1 MRTLAD
7 LKSFTREATGILARE
22 KDLASY
28 EIYCASA
35 EHRIARLNYTSDIPS
50 RGLEEFKSLHADG
63 FQLRIAMRRD
73 PHEVGAASEAGDF
86 SSDSVRDALRRA
98 RSAAVVDP
106 HFPGF
111 PSVPLGRKPALSE
124 KSDLARVGDGA
135 IAAAAW
141 DVLDGALAAFA
152 KRSAN
157 DRFGASRIEH
167 PGLIIGGDVSVI
179 RDRIAIFNSNFAFAE
194 VRVDESAHFNASVT
208 SIIESLDAKGTAGAL
223 GDCAAAM
230 RRAARVLGRDAVRRA
245 LALSHGARPASGK
258 FRVVLGPQPVAEIL
272 NYLVMGSLT
281 TGAFHA
287 ASSAYHAKFGAPV
300 MDSRLSL
307 ADDPAFSAGAIRR
320 RITCEGIPTRR
331 VELIR
336 DGKLV
341 GLLSNFYDTH
351 RLLTDEHRA
360 EKLGGCAPAKLDFD
374 PLSGYRL
381 GEGGGRRFDASP
393 AAAGTNVVM
402 RARGGVTDRE
412 LVRAVGDGIYVGRIW
427 YTYPINGQRAGDF
440 TCTVSGDSYIVR
452 DGEIAEPLAPNCLR
466 INASIADVFEHPLAV
481 GMRPHPATVWGSPEA
496 YYVPAIAAGA
506 IALAEVAPA

>member
-1 MRTLAD
+1 MRSLAD
-7 LKSFTREATGILARE
+7 LKWFTRETARILARE

-28 EIYCASA
+28 EIYCATA
-35 EHRIARLNYTSDIPS
+35 EHRIARINYTSDIPS

-63 FQLRIAMRRD
+63 FQLRVAMRRD

-86 SSDSVRDALRRA
+86 TSDSVRDALRHA

-111 PSVPLGRKPALSE
+111 PNVPLSRKPAASE
-124 KSDLARVGDGA
+124 KNDLARVGDGA

-152 KRSAN
+152 KRPAN
-157 DRFGASRIEH
+157 DRDEN

-179 RDRIAIFNSNFAFAE
+179 RDRIAIFNSNFDE
-194 VRVDESAHFNASVT
+194 VRIDESAHFHASVT
-208 SIIESLDAKGTAGAL
+208 SIIESLDAKGTATAL
-223 GDCAAAM
+223 GDSTAAM
-230 RRAARVLGRDAVRRA
+230 RREARVLGRDAVRRA
-245 LALSHGARPASGK
+245 LALSHGARPAAGK
-258 FRVVLGPQPVAEIL
+258 FRVVLGPQPIAEIL
-272 NYLVMGSLT
+272 NYMVMGSLT
-281 TGAFHA
+281 TGAFYA
-287 ASSAYHAKFGAPV
+287 ASSAYQSKFGAPV

-307 ADDPAFSAGAIRR
+307 TDDPVWRAGAMRR
-320 RITCEGIPTRR
+320 RITCEGITTRR
-331 VELIR
+331 IELIR

-341 GLLSNFYDTH
+341 GLLSDFYDTH

-360 EKLGGCAPAKLDFD
+360 EKLGASAPGKLDFP

-393 AAAGTNVVM
+393 GAAGTNVVM
-402 RARGGVTDRE
+402 RARGGVTERE

-440 TCTVSGDSYIVR
+440 TCTVTGDSYMIR
-452 DGEIAEPLAPNCLR
+452 DGKIAEPLAPNCLR
-466 INASIADVFEHPLAV
+466 INANIAQVFEQPLAV
-481 GMRPHPATVWGSPEA
+481 ESHPHPATVWGSPEA
-496 YYVPAIAAGA
+496 YYVPAIAADS
-506 IALAEVAPA
+506 IALAEVGPT

>member
-1 MRTLAD
+1 MRSLAE
-7 LKSFTREATGILARE
+7 LKSFTREMARILARE

-28 EIYCASA
+28 EIYCATA
-35 EHRIARLNYTSDIPS
+35 EHRIARLAYTSDIPS

-63 FQLRIAMRRD
+63 FQLRVAMRRD

-86 SSDSVRDALRRA
+86 TSDSVRDALRRA

-111 PSVPLGRKPALSE
+111 PSAPLERKLAPAG

-152 KRSAN
+152 KRPA
-157 DRFGASRIEH
+157 DPRTER

-179 RDRIAIFNSNFAFAE
+179 RDRIAIFNSNFSE
-194 VRVDESAHFNASVT
+194 VRTDESAHFNASVT
-208 SIIESLDAKGTAGAL
+208 SIVESLDAKGTASAL
-223 GDCAAAM
+223 GDSTAAM
-230 RRAARVLGRDAVRRA
+230 RRDARVLGRDAVRRA
-245 LALSHGARPASGK
+245 LALSHGARAAAGK
-258 FRVVLGPQPVAEIL
+258 FRVVLGPQPIAEIL
-272 NYLVMGSLT
+272 NYMVMGSLT

-307 ADDPAFSAGAIRR
+307 VDDPAFGAGAIRR

-331 VELIR
+331 IELIR
-336 DGKLV
+336 GGKLI

-351 RLLTDEHRA
+351 RILTDEHRA
-360 EKLGGCAPAKLDFD
+360 EKLGSSAPAKLDFP

-393 AAAGTNVVM
+393 GSAGTNVVM
-402 RARGGVTDRE
+402 RARGGVTERE

-440 TCTVSGDSYIVR
+440 TCTVTGDSYIVR
-452 DGEIAEPLAPNCLR
+452 DGELAEPLAPNCLR
-466 INASIADVFEHPLAV
+466 INANIAEVFEHPLAV
-481 GMRPHPATVWGSPEA
+481 GSRSRPATVWGSPEA
-496 YYVPAIAAGA
+496 YYVPAIAAES
-506 IALAEVAPA
+506 IALAEVAPTS

>member
-1 MRTLAD
+1 MPMD
-7 LKSFTREATGILARE
+7 S
-22 KDLASY
+22 S
-28 EIYCASA
+28 CASRCA
-35 EHRIARLNYTSDIPS
+35 AIRTKSASRLKLEISLPTLCAIAL
-50 RGLEEFKSLHADG
+50 G
-63 FQLRIAMRRD
+63 
-73 PHEVGAASEAGDF
+73 
-86 SSDSVRDALRRA
+86 RA

-111 PSVPLGRKPALSE
+111 PAVALGRRLVPSE

-141 DVLDGALAAFA
+141 DVLDGALATFA
-152 KRSAN
+152 KRPA
-157 DRFGASRIEH
+157 DSRTDH

-179 RDRIAIFNSNFAFAE
+179 RDRIAIFSSNFAE
-194 VRVDESAHFNASVT
+194 IRTDESAHFNASVT
-208 SIIESLDAKGTAGAL
+208 SIVESLDAKGTATAL
-223 GDCAAAM
+223 GDSAAAM
-230 RRAARVLGRDAVRRA
+230 RRDAKVLGRDAVRRA
-245 LALSHGARPASGK
+245 LALSHGARPAAGK

-272 NYLVMGSLT
+272 NYMVMGSLT

-307 ADDPAFSAGAIRR
+307 VDDPAFSAGAIRR

-341 GLLSNFYDTH
+341 GLLSNFYDSH
-351 RLLTDEHRA
+351 RILTDEHRA
-360 EKLGGCAPAKLDFD
+360 EKLGASAPAKLDFP

-393 AAAGTNVVM
+393 GSAGTNVVM
-402 RARGGVTDRE
+402 RARGGVNDRE

-440 TCTVSGDSYIVR
+440 TCTVTGDSYIVR
-452 DGEIAEPLAPNCLR
+452 NGEIAEPLAPNCLR
-466 INASIADVFEHPLAV
+466 INANIAQVFEHPLAV
-481 GMRPHPATVWGSPEA
+481 GSRVRPATVWGSPEA
-496 YYVPAIAAGA
+496 YYVPAIAAGS
-506 IALAEVAPA
+506 IALAEVAAT

>member
-1 MRTLAD
+1 MRSLAE
-7 LKSFTREATGILARE
+7 LKTFTREASRILARE
-22 KDLASY
+22 KDLTSY
-28 EIYCASA
+28 EVYCAAA
-35 EHRIARLNYTSDIPS
+35 EHRIARLNYTSDIPN

-86 SSDSVRDALRRA
+86 TSDSVRDALRRA

-111 PSVPLGRKPALSE
+111 PAVPLARKPAPSE

-152 KRSAN
+152 KRP
-157 DRFGASRIEH
+157 ASLRTEH

-179 RDRIAIFNSNFAFAE
+179 RDRIAILNSNFTE
-194 VRVDESAHFNASVT
+194 VRTDESAHFNASVT
-208 SIIESLDAKGTAGAL
+208 SIVESLDAKGTAASL
-223 GDCAAAM
+223 GDSTAAM
-230 RRAARVLGRDAVRRA
+230 RRDARVIGRDAVRRA
-245 LALSHGARPASGK
+245 LALSHGARPAAGK
-258 FRVVLGPQPVAEIL
+258 FRVVLGPQPIAEIL
-272 NYLVMGSLT
+272 NYMVMGSLT

-287 ASSAYHAKFGAPV
+287 ASSAYHAKFDTPV

-307 ADDPAFSAGAIRR
+307 YDDPAFSAGAIRR
-320 RITCEGIPTRR
+320 RITCEGIPTYR

-351 RLLTDEHRA
+351 RILTDDQRA
-360 EKLGGCAPAKLDFD
+360 EKLGASAPANLDFP

-393 AAAGTNVVM
+393 GSAGTNVVM
-402 RARGGVTDRE
+402 RARRGVNDRE

-440 TCTVSGDSYIVR
+440 TCTVTGDSYLIR
-452 DGEIAEPLAPNCLR
+452 RGQLAEPLAPNCLR
-466 INASIADVFEHPLAV
+466 INANIAQVFEHPLAV
-481 GMRPHPATVWGSPEA
+481 GSRPRPATVWGSPEA
-496 YYVPAIAAGA
+496 YYVPAIAASS
-506 IALAEVAPA
+506 IALAEVAAT

>member
-1 MRTLAD
+1 MRTLAEI
-7 LKSFTREATGILARE
+7 KSFTREAARILARE

-28 EIYCASA
+28 EIYCATA

-63 FQLRIAMRRD
+63 FQVRVAMRRD
-73 PHEVGAASEAGDF
+73 PHEVGAAFEAGDF
-86 SSDSVRDALRRA
+86 TGDSVRDAIQRA

-106 HFPGF
+106 HFSGF
-111 PSVPLGRKPALSE
+111 PAVPLGKIAASE
-124 KSDLARVGDGA
+124 KSDLARVGDSA

-152 KRSAN
+152 KRP
-157 DRFGASRIEH
+157 ASPRSEH

-179 RDRIAIFNSNFAFAE
+179 RDRIAIFNSNFAE
-194 VRVDESAHFNASVT
+194 IRTDESAHFSASVT
-208 SIIESLDAKGTAGAL
+208 SIVESLDAKGTATAL
-223 GDCAAAM
+223 GDSAAAM
-230 RRAARVLGRDAVRRA
+230 RRDARVLGRDAVRRA
-245 LALSHGARPASGK
+245 LVLFHGARPKAGK
-258 FRVVLGPQPVAEIL
+258 FRVVLGPQPIAEIL
-272 NYLVMGSLT
+272 NYMVMGSLT

-307 ADDPAFSAGAIRR
+307 ADDPAFRAGALRR
-320 RITCEGIPTRR
+320 RITCEGIPTGR
-331 VELIR
+331 VDLIR
-336 DGKLV
+336 DGKLA

-360 EKLGGCAPAKLDFD
+360 EKLGATAPAKLEFP

-393 AAAGTNVVM
+393 GSAGTNVVM
-402 RARGGVTDRE
+402 RARGGVTDDE
-412 LVRAVGDGIYVGRIW
+412 LVRRVGDGIYVGRIW

-440 TCTVSGDSYIVR
+440 TCTVTGDSYVIR
-452 DGEIAEPLAPNCLR
+452 GGKIAEPLAPNCLR
-466 INASIADVFEHPLAV
+466 INANIAQVFEHPIALGA
-481 GMRPHPATVWGSPEA
+481 RPRPAMVWGSPEV
-496 YYVPAIAAGA
+496 YYVPSIAAGS
-506 IALAEVAPA
+506 IALAEVGATT

>member
-1 MRTLAD
+1 MRPLAE
-7 LKSFTREATGILARE
+7 LKSFTREAARILARE

-28 EIYCASA
+28 EIYCATA
-35 EHRIARLNYTSDIPS
+35 EHRIARLAYTSDIPS

-63 FQLRIAMRRD
+63 FQLRITLRRD

-86 SSDSVRDALRRA
+86 TSDSVRDAIRRA

-111 PSVPLGRKPALSE
+111 PAAALDRKLASGE
-124 KSDLARVGDGA
+124 KSDLARVGDSA

-141 DVLDGALAAFA
+141 DVLDGALATFA
-152 KRSAN
+152 KRPA
-157 DRFGASRIEH
+157 DSRTEH

-179 RDRIAIFNSNFAFAE
+179 RDRIAIFNSNFPE
-194 VRVDESAHFNASVT
+194 VRTDEGAHFNASVT
-208 SIIESLDAKGTAGAL
+208 SIVESLDAKGTATAL
-223 GDCAAAM
+223 GDSAAAM
-230 RRAARVLGRDAVRRA
+230 RRDARVIGRDAVRRA
-245 LALSHGARPASGK
+245 LALSHGVRPVPGK
-258 FRVVLGPQPVAEIL
+258 FRVVLGPQPIAEIL
-272 NYLVMGSLT
+272 NYMVMGSLT

-307 ADDPAFSAGAIRR
+307 VDNPAFSAGAFRR

-351 RLLTDEHRA
+351 RMVTDDHRG
-360 EKLGGCAPAKLDFD
+360 EKLGPNAPAKLVFAA
-374 PLSGYRL
+374 LSGYRL

-393 AAAGTNVVM
+393 GSAGTNVVM
-402 RARGGVTDRE
+402 RARGGVSDRE
-412 LVRAVGDGIYVGRIW
+412 LIRTVGDGIYVGRIW

-440 TCTVSGDSYIVR
+440 TCTVTGDSYLIR
-452 DGEIAEPLAPNCLR
+452 DGEIAAPLAPNCLR
-466 INASIADVFEHPLAV
+466 INANIAQVFEHPLAV
-481 GMRPHPATVWGSPEA
+481 GSTPRPATVWGSPEA
-496 YYVPAIAAGA
+496 YYVPAISADS
-506 IALAEVAPA
+506 IALAEVAPT

>member
-1 MRTLAD
+1 MRSLAE
-7 LKSFTREATGILARE
+7 LKSFAREAARILARE
-22 KDLASY
+22 TDLASY
-28 EIYCASA
+28 EIYCATA
-35 EHRIARLNYTSDIPS
+35 EQRIARFNYTSDIPS

-73 PHEVGAASEAGDF
+73 PHEIGAAFEAGDF
-86 SSDSVRDALRRA
+86 TRDSVGDALRRA

-111 PSVPLGRKPALSE
+111 PAAPLDRKLASAE
-124 KSDLARVGDGA
+124 KSDLARVGDGV

-152 KRSAN
+152 KRPTDA
-157 DRFGASRIEH
+157 RTEH

-179 RDRIAIFNSNFAFAE
+179 RDRIAIFNSNIAE
-194 VRVDESAHFNASVT
+194 VRTDESAHFNASVT
-208 SIIESLDAKGTAGAL
+208 SIIESLDAKGTATSL
-223 GDCAAAM
+223 GDSTAAM
-230 RRAARVLGRDAVRRA
+230 RRDARVIGRDAVRRA
-245 LALSHGARPASGK
+245 LALSHGARPAAGK
-258 FRVVLGPQPVAEIL
+258 YRVVLGPQPIAEIL
-272 NYLVMGSLT
+272 NYMVMGSLS

-307 ADDPAFSAGAIRR
+307 SDDPAFSAGAIRR

-336 DGKLV
+336 DGKLA

-351 RLLTDEHRA
+351 RMLTDEHRA
-360 EKLGGCAPAKLDFD
+360 EKLGVSSPAKLDFP

-393 AAAGTNVVM
+393 GSSGTNVVM
-402 RARGGVTDRE
+402 RARGGVNDRE
-412 LVRAVGDGIYVGRIW
+412 LVRAVGNGIYVGRIW

-440 TCTVSGDSYIVR
+440 TCTVTGDSYLIR
-452 DGEIAEPLAPNCLR
+452 DGKLAEPLAPNCLR
-466 INASIADVFEHPLAV
+466 INANIAQVFEHPLAV
-481 GMRPHPATVWGSPEA
+481 GSRPRPATVWGSPEA
-496 YYVPAIAAGA
+496 YYVPAIAADS
-506 IALAEVAPA
+506 IALAEVAPT

>member
-1 MRTLAD
+1 MRSLTE
-7 LKSFTREATGILARE
+7 LKSFTREAARILARE

-28 EIYCASA
+28 EIYCATA
-35 EHRIARLNYTSDIPS
+35 EHRIARLAYTSDIPS

-63 FQLRIAMRRD
+63 FQLRIAMHRD

-86 SSDSVRDALRRA
+86 TADSVRAAIRRA

-111 PSVPLGRKPALSE
+111 PAVSLGRKPAPSE

-152 KRSAN
+152 KRPA
-157 DRFGASRIEH
+157 DPRTDH

-179 RDRIAIFNSNFAFAE
+179 RDRIATFNSNFSE
-194 VRVDESAHFNASVT
+194 VRTDEGAHFNASVT
-208 SIIESLDAKGTAGAL
+208 SIIESLDAKGTATAL
-223 GDCAAAM
+223 GDSAAAM
-230 RRAARVLGRDAVRRA
+230 RRDARVIGRDAVRRA
-245 LALSHGARPASGK
+245 LALSNGVRPAPGK
-258 FRVVLGPQPVAEIL
+258 FRVVLGPQPIAEIL
-272 NYLVMGSLT
+272 NYMVMGSLT

-287 ASSAYHAKFGAPV
+287 ASSAYHAKFGAGV

-307 ADDPAFSAGAIRR
+307 VDNPAFSAGAFRR

-351 RLLTDEHRA
+351 RMLTDEHRA
-360 EKLGGCAPAKLDFD
+360 EKLGPSAPAKLVFAA
-374 PLSGYRL
+374 LSGYRL

-393 AAAGTNVVM
+393 GSAGTNVVM

-412 LVRAVGDGIYVGRIW
+412 LIRAVGDGIYVGRIW

-440 TCTVSGDSYIVR
+440 TCTVTGDSHLIR

-466 INASIADVFEHPLAV
+466 INANIAQVFEHPLAV
-481 GMRPHPATVWGSPEA
+481 GSTPRPATVWGSPEA
-496 YYVPAIAAGA
+496 YYVPAIAADA
-506 IALAEVAPA
+506 IALAEVAPT

>member
-1 MRTLAD
+1 MRPLAD
-7 LKSFTREATGILARE
+7 LKSFTREAARILACE
-22 KDLASY
+22 QDLASY
-28 EIYCASA
+28 EIYCATA
-35 EHRIARLNYTSDIPS
+35 EHRIARLAYTSDIPS

-63 FQLRIAMRRD
+63 FHLRVAMRRD
-73 PHEVGAASEAGDF
+73 RHEVGAAFEAGDF
-86 SSDSVRDALRRA
+86 TSDSVRDALRRA

-111 PSVPLGRKPALSE
+111 PTVPLDRKPASSE

-152 KRSAN
+152 KRPVDA
-157 DRFGASRIEH
+157 RTEH

-179 RDRIAIFNSNFAFAE
+179 RDRIAIFNSNFAE
-194 VRVDESAHFNASVT
+194 VRTDESAHFNASVT
-208 SIIESLDAKGTAGAL
+208 AIIESLDAKGTATTL
-223 GDCAAAM
+223 GDSTAAM
-230 RRAARVLGRDAVRRA
+230 RRDARVLGRHAVRRA
-245 LALSHGARPASGK
+245 LALSHGARPEAGK
-258 FRVVLGPQPVAEIL
+258 FRVALGPQPIAEIL
-272 NYLVMGSLT
+272 NYMVMGSLT

-307 ADDPAFSAGAIRR
+307 ADDPAFGAGAIRR

-351 RLLTDEHRA
+351 RILTDEHRS
-360 EKLGGCAPAKLDFD
+360 EKLGAGAPAMLDFP

-393 AAAGTNVVM
+393 GSAGTNVVM
-402 RARGGVTDRE
+402 RARGGVADRE

-440 TCTVSGDSYIVR
+440 TCTVTGDSYLIR
-452 DGEIAEPLAPNCLR
+452 GGKIAEPLAPNCLR
-466 INASIADVFEHPLAV
+466 INANIAQVFEHPLAV
-481 GMRPHPATVWGSPEA
+481 GSRPRPATVWGSPEA
-496 YYVPAIAAGA
+496 YYVPAIAAGS
-506 IALAEVAPA
+506 IALAEVALT

>member
-1 MRTLAD
+1 MRSLAD
-7 LKSFTREATGILARE
+7 LKSFTREAAQILARE

-28 EIYCASA
+28 EIYCATA

-63 FQLRIAMRRD
+63 FQLRVAMRRD
-73 PHEVGAASEAGDF
+73 PHEVGAAFEAGDF
-86 SSDSVRDALRRA
+86 TSESVRDALRRA

-111 PSVPLGRKPALSE
+111 PSVPLDRKLAPSE
-124 KSDLARVGDGA
+124 RSDLARVGDGV

-141 DVLDGALAAFA
+141 DVLDGALATFA
-152 KRSAN
+152 ERPTKPRT
-157 DRFGASRIEH
+157 DH

-179 RDRIAIFNSNFAFAE
+179 RDRIAIFNSNFAE
-194 VRVDESAHFNASVT
+194 VRTDESAHFNASVT
-208 SIIESLDAKGTAGAL
+208 SIIESLDAKGTATAL
-223 GDCAAAM
+223 GDSAAAM
-230 RRAARVLGRDAVRRA
+230 RRDARVIGRDAVVRA
-245 LALSHGARPASGK
+245 LALSHGARPAAGN
-258 FRVVLGPQPVAEIL
+258 FRVVLGPQPIAEIL
-272 NYLVMGSLT
+272 NYMVMGSLT
-281 TGAFHA
+281 AGSFHA
-287 ASSAYHAKFGAPV
+287 ASSAYHGKFGASV

-307 ADDPAFSAGAIRR
+307 ADDPALRAGAIRR

-351 RLLTDEHRA
+351 RILTDEHRA
-360 EKLGGCAPAKLDFD
+360 EKLGASAPAKLELAA
-374 PLSGYRL
+374 LSGYRL

-393 AAAGTNVVM
+393 GSAGTNVVM
-402 RARGGVTDRE
+402 RARGGLADRG

-440 TCTVSGDSYIVR
+440 TCTVTGDSYIVR

-466 INASIADVFEHPLAV
+466 INANIAQVFEHPLAV
-481 GMRPHPATVWGSPEA
+481 GMRPRPATVWGSPEA
-496 YYVPAIAAGA
+496 YYVPAIAASS
-506 IALAEVAPA
+506 IALAEVAAT

>member
-1 MRTLAD
+1 MRSLGE
-7 LKSFTREATGILARE
+7 LKSFTREASRILARE

-28 EIYCASA
+28 EIYCATA
-35 EHRIARLNYTSDIPS
+35 EHRIARLAYTSDIPN

-73 PHEVGAASEAGDF
+73 QHEVGAASEAGDF
-86 SSDSVRDALRRA
+86 TSDSVRDALRRA

-111 PSVPLGRKPALSE
+111 PSVAFGRKPAPSE

-135 IAAAAW
+135 IATAAW

-152 KRSAN
+152 KRPAN
-157 DRFGASRIEH
+157 FRTEH

-179 RDRIAIFNSNFAFAE
+179 RDRIAIFNSNFAE
-194 VRVDESAHFNASVT
+194 VRSDESAHFNASVT
-208 SIIESLDAKGTAGAL
+208 SIVESLDAKGTATAL
-223 GDCAAAM
+223 GDSTAAM
-230 RRAARVLGRDAVRRA
+230 RRDARVIGRDAVRRA
-245 LALSHGARPASGK
+245 LALSRGARPAAGK
-258 FRVVLGPQPVAEIL
+258 FRVVLGPQPIAEIL
-272 NYLVMGSLT
+272 NYMVMGSLT
-281 TGAFHA
+281 TGSFHA

-307 ADDPAFSAGAIRR
+307 VDDPAFGAGAIRR

-351 RLLTDEHRA
+351 RILTDEHRA
-360 EKLGGCAPAKLDFD
+360 EKLGASAPAKLDFP

-393 AAAGTNVVM
+393 GSAGTNVVM
-402 RARGGVTDRE
+402 RARGGVNDRE
-412 LVRAVGDGIYVGRIW
+412 LVRAVGNENGIYVGRIW

-440 TCTVSGDSYIVR
+440 TCTVTGDSYLIR
-452 DGEIAEPLAPNCLR
+452 DGKLAEPLAPNCLR
-466 INASIADVFEHPLAV
+466 INANIAQVFEHPLAV
-481 GMRPHPATVWGSPEA
+481 GSRPRPATVWGSPEA
-496 YYVPAIAAGA
+496 YYVPAIAAD
-506 IALAEVAPA
+506 IALAEVAAT

>member
-1 MRTLAD
+1 MRSIAE
-7 LKSFTREATGILARE
+7 LKSFTREASRILARE

-28 EIYCASA
+28 EIYCATA

-63 FQLRIAMRRD
+63 FQLRISMRRD
-73 PHEVGAASEAGDF
+73 RHEIGAAFESGDF
-86 SSDSVRDALRRA
+86 IGDSVREALRRA

-111 PSVPLGRKPALSE
+111 PATPLDRKLAFAE

-141 DVLDGALAAFA
+141 DVLGGALAAFA
-152 KRSAN
+152 KRPPDA
-157 DRFGASRIEH
+157 RTEH

-179 RDRIAIFNSNFAFAE
+179 RDRIAIFNSNFTE
-194 VRVDESAHFNASVT
+194 IRTDESAHFNASVT
-208 SIIESLDAKGTAGAL
+208 SIVESLDAKGTVTAL
-223 GDCAAAM
+223 GDSTAAM
-230 RRAARVLGRDAVRRA
+230 RRDARLIGRDAVRRA
-245 LALSHGARPASGK
+245 LALSHGARPSAGK
-258 FRVVLGPQPVAEIL
+258 FRVVLGAQPIAEIL
-272 NYLVMGSLT
+272 NYMVMGSLT

-287 ASSAYHAKFGAPV
+287 SSSAYHAKFGAPV

-307 ADDPAFSAGAIRR
+307 SDAPAFSAGAIRR
-320 RITCEGIPTRR
+320 RITCEGIPALR
-331 VELIR
+331 VDLIR
-336 DGKLV
+336 NGKLV

-351 RLLTDEHRA
+351 RILTDEQRA
-360 EKLGGCAPAKLDFD
+360 EKLGAAAPAKLEFA

-393 AAAGTNVVM
+393 GSSGTNVVM
-402 RARGGVTDRE
+402 RARGGVIDRE

-440 TCTVSGDSYIVR
+440 TCTVTGDSYLIR
-452 DGEIAEPLAPNCLR
+452 DGKIAEPLAPNCLR
-466 INASIADVFEHPLAV
+466 INANIAQVFEHPIAV
-481 GMRPHPATVWGSPEA
+481 GSRTRPATVWGSPEA
-496 YYVPAIAAGA
+496 YYVPAIAADS
-506 IALAEVAPA
+506 IALAEVAQT